1 MDKTITIDGQPVVF
15 RKTAGT
21 ARRYQMQFGRE
32 FMDDLQKMLVL
43 RAQITPDMPDELKA
57 RAVMGMET
65 AWMYDIA
72 YIMAQQADPTVT
84 DELSWLDRFE
94 TINIFAVIDELL
106 PMLIAEARPSP
117 KNA

>member
-1 MDKTITIDGQPVVF
+1 MDKTIMIDGKPVVF

-21 ARRYQMQFGRE
+21 ARRYQMQFQRE
-32 FMDDLQKMLVL
+32 FLDDLQKLADMQ
-43 RAQITPDMPDELKA
+43 AQLAPDAPKETKA

-72 YIMAQQADPTVT
+72 FIMAQQADPSIR
-84 DELSWLDRFE
+84 DELEWLDRFE
-94 TINIFAVIDELL
+94 SIDIYAVIGELI
-106 PMLIAEARPSP
+106 PMLVAEGRPSP